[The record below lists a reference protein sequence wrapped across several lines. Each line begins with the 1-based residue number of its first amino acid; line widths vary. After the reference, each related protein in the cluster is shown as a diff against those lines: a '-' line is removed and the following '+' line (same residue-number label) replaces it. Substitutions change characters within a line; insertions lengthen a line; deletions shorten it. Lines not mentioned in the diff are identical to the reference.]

1 MSLTGGVGHQN
12 SHRSA
17 SNLITAH
24 VRYLRVGPLEP
35 ASFPRRCD
43 WCVGPRG
50 QSSPN
55 RSTRSPR
62 IGQRRAASSSRIR
75 GGQRSCSRVNHVRHR
90 QIPRPPIYLCT
101 HQPDMSGSRGNSLGS
116 RIYGR
121 IKARPIGESP
131 PSDWLAPA
139 TQVATRRRHAH
150 RGRFRA
156 SQPSAAL
163 RARSELHLTTVRA
176 AVFSAQAWNSSL
188 EFCEIA
194 VVLGTVAPSSLDGRV
209 GQRLYRVSS
218 NCGAV
223 GKVLASRESQ

>member
-1 MSLTGGVGHQN
+1 MPSPSSRN
-12 SHRSA
+12 K
-17 SNLITAH
+17 
-24 VRYLRVGPLEP
+24 
-35 ASFPRRCD
+35 
-43 WCVGPRG
+43 PRG
-50 QSSPN
+50 QPSPN
-55 RSTRSPR
+55 RSTHSPR

-90 QIPRPPIYLCT
+90 RIPRPPNYLCT
-101 HQPDMSGSRGNSLGS
+101 HRPDMSGSRGKSLGS

-121 IKARPIGESP
+121 IKARSTGESP

-139 TQVATRRRHAH
+139 TQVAARRRCAR

-156 SQPSAAL
+156 SQPSAVL

-188 EFCEIA
+188 EFCGIA
-194 VVLGTVAPSSLDGRV
+194 VVFGPVAPSSLDGRV

-218 NCGAV
+218 NCGV
-223 GKVLASRESQ
+223 PWERYWRRVNRSE